1 MFCFKLS
8 PVNDVFTKEKQKHK
22 PLQELSL
29 PTCMFGFWSDVHV
42 YTRHMIIIFRKY
54 RPV

>member
-8 PVNDVFTKEKQKHK
+8 PVNDVFTKEKEKHK

-29 PTCMFGFWSDVHV
+29 PMFGFWNDYHIQKIQTCIGS
-42 YTRHMIIIFRKY
+42 IIESF
-54 RPV
+54 